1 MKEISFTK
9 LSGAG
14 NDFVLFDR
22 KLNPDLVLSEE
33 NIKKICDRRFG
44 VGADGVLVISDI
56 KGYAFDMKYFNA
68 DGSTGSLCA
77 NGARCAL
84 KYGSVSGRVQKEI
97 VNFRANEIEYSGVI
111 IDENKIKFFLNP
123 PKNLKYNFKVKAA
136 GQLITASFADTGS
149 PHLVIKINDVLNN
162 PAVISSFFRNIDDV
176 PVFELGREL
185 RYLRD
190 FAPGGTNVN
199 FIQIEDGEI
208 KIRTYERGVE
218 NETLA
223 CGTGSVASALISYV
237 NDDLKP
243 PIKLRVKS
251 GDILEVDFKIENQNV
266 KELSLTG
273 PAEIIFNGELSI

>member
-33 NIKKICDRRFG
+33 KIKKICDRRFG
-44 VGADGVLVISDI
+44 VGADGVLVISDLD
-56 KGYAFDMKYFNA
+56 GYAFDMKYYNA

-84 KYGSVSGRVQKEI
+84 KYGSVSGRVKKEK
-97 VNFRANEIEYSGVI
+97 VKFRANEIEYSGVI
-111 IDENKIKFFLNP
+111 LDENKIKFFLNP

-136 GQLITASFADTGS
+136 NQLITASFADTGS
-149 PHLVIKINDVLNN
+149 PHLVIKINDVLEN
-162 PAVISSFFRNIDDV
+162 PAIISSFYKNIDDV

-185 RYLRD
+185 RYSPD
-190 FAPGGTNVN
+190 FAGGTNVN
-199 FIQIEDGEI
+199 FIQVKNGEL
-208 KIRTYERGVE
+208 KIRSYERGVE

-237 NDDLKP
+237 NDNLKP
-243 PIKLRVKS
+243 PIKLHVKS
-251 GDILEVDFKIENQNV
+251 GYVLEVDFKIENQKV

>member
-33 NIKKICDRRFG
+33 KIKKICDRRFG
-44 VGADGVLVISDI
+44 VGADGVLVISDLD
-56 KGYAFDMKYFNA
+56 GYAFDMKYYNA

-84 KYGSVSGRVQKEI
+84 KYGSVSGRVKKEK
-97 VNFRANEIEYSGVI
+97 VKFRANEIEYSGLI
-111 IDENKIKFFLNP
+111 LDENKIKFFLNP
-123 PKNLKYNFKVKAA
+123 PKNLNYNFKVKAA
-136 GQLITASFADTGS
+136 NQLITASFADTGS
-149 PHLVIKINDVLNN
+149 PHLVIKINDVLEN
-162 PAVISSFFRNIDDV
+162 PANFSSFYKNIDDV

-185 RYLRD
+185 RYSPD
-190 FAPGGTNVN
+190 FAGGTNVN
-199 FIQIEDGEI
+199 FIQVENGEI

-237 NDDLKP
+237 NDNLKP
-243 PIKLRVKS
+243 PIKLHVKS
-251 GDILEVDFKIENQNV
+251 GYVLEVDFKIENQKV

>member
-33 NIKKICDRRFG
+33 KIKKICDRRFG

-149 PHLVIKINDVLNN
+149 PHLVIKLNDVLKN
-162 PAVISSFFRNIDDV
+162 PAVISSFFRNINDV

>member
-9 LSGAG
+9 RSGAG

-33 NIKKICDRRFG
+33 KIKKICDRRFG

-149 PHLVIKINDVLNN
+149 PHLVIKLNDVLKN
-162 PAVISSFFRNIDDV
+162 PAVISSFFRNINDV